1 MTFRRL
7 TWVFPAAYLAHL
19 AEEAP
24 GFTSW
29 VQRNTSERYTQR
41 DFVTINGLGFLST
54 VAATC
59 AVNRGERRAL
69 DLAYYTLVITQ
80 QAVFNA
86 VFHAAA
92 TLAYRE
98 YSPGLVTSVLQLP
111 LWRRLT
117 SAALA
122 ERRLGPRDVVA
133 CTAVAGL
140 VHAAV
145 VARQVF
151 FLGVPQS
158 S

>member
-1 MTFRRL
+1 
-7 TWVFPAAYLAHL
+7 
-19 AEEAP
+19 
-24 GFTSW
+24 
-29 VQRNTSERYTQR
+29 
-41 DFVTINGLGFLST
+41 
-54 VAATC
+54 
-59 AVNRGERRAL
+59 
-69 DLAYYTLVITQ
+69 
-80 QAVFNA
+80 
-86 VFHAAA
+86 
-92 TLAYRE
+92 
-98 YSPGLVTSVLQLP
+98 LQLP